1 MKFSERIQNV
11 SPSMTLAIDA
21 KAKEMKARG
30 EDVIGFGAGEPDF
43 NTPERIKQA
52 GIKAIQNNETRYT
65 PVGGSNLLK
74 EAIITKLERDNGL
87 SYEKNQIL
95 ASCGAKHSFYNLAQ
109 VLWQAGD
116 EVIIPAPYWVSFPEI
131 VILSGARPLIVHAG
145 AEQDFKITPEQI
157 ENAVTPNTKAIL
169 INSPSNPTG
178 SAYDKNELEKLAE
191 VALRHNLLI
200 ITDEIYEQIVFDGFQ
215 HTSIASIS
223 QEVQKQCVVINGV
236 SKSYAMTGWR
246 IGYIAAGD
254 PEIVKQVGKLQGQS
268 TSNPC
273 AVSQAA
279 SIEALTGPLDEVHE
293 MVREFEKRRN
303 IIVEQLSK
311 IPGVTCNKPKGSFY
325 SFPDFSG
332 VYGKKDGNGKVIKG
346 SIDFT
351 DYLLSAE
358 KVAIVPGIAFGA
370 DAHARLSFATS
381 LDKIEA
387 GVHRI
392 KEAISR
398 LRPAAGGNEQ

>member
-1 MKFSERIQNV
+1 MKFSDRIKNV
-11 SPSMTLAIDA
+11 NPSMTLAIDA
-21 KAKEMKARG
+21 KAKEMKANG

-52 GIKAIQNNETRYT
+52 GIRAIENNETRYT
-65 PVGGSNLLK
+65 PVGGSDALK
-74 EAIITKLERDNGL
+74 EAIISKLQRDNGL
-87 SYEKNQIL
+87 TYEKNQIL

-116 EVIIPAPYWVSFPEI
+116 EVIIPAPYWVSFPEM
-131 VILSGARPLIVHAG
+131 VTLAGARPLIIHAG

-157 ENAVTPNTKAIL
+157 DNAVTPNTKAIM

-178 SAYDKNELEKLAE
+178 AAYDKSELEKLAE
-191 VALRHNLLI
+191 CALRHNLLI
-200 ITDEIYEQIVFDGFQ
+200 ISDEIYEQIVFDGFH

-223 QEVQKQCVVINGV
+223 KEVQKQCVVINGV

-254 PEIVKQVGKLQGQS
+254 PEITKQIGKLQGQS

-273 AVSQAA
+273 SVSQAA
-279 SIEALTGPLDEVHE
+279 SIEALSGPLDEVHE
-293 MVREFEKRRN
+293 MVREFEKRRD
-303 IIVEQLSK
+303 IIVERLTQ
-311 IPGVTCNKPKGSFY
+311 IPGVSCNKPTGSFY

-332 VYGKKDGNGKVIKG
+332 VYGKKDMNGKVLEG
-346 SIDFT
+346 SLDFT
-351 DYLLSAE
+351 DYLLSTV

-381 LDKIEA
+381 LEKIEA
-387 GVHRI
+387 GVQRI
-392 KEAISR
+392 KEAVNK
-398 LRPAAGGNEQ
+398 LTD

>member
-1 MKFSERIQNV
+1 MKFSERIQSV
-11 SPSMTLAIDA
+11 SSSMTLAIDA

-52 GIKAIQNNETRYT
+52 GIRAIENNETRYT
-65 PVGGSNLLK
+65 PVGGSDLLK

-87 SYEKNQIL
+87 VYEKNQIL

-131 VILSGARPLIVHAG
+131 VTLAGARPLIIHAG

-157 ENAVTPNTKAIL
+157 DEAVTPNTKAIM

-178 SAYDKNELEKLAE
+178 SAYDQGEMEKLAE
-191 VALRHNLLI
+191 CALRHGLLI
-200 ITDEIYEQIVFDGFQ
+200 ISDEIYEQIVFDGFQ

-223 QEVQKQCVVINGV
+223 KEVQKQCVVINGV

-279 SIEALTGPLDEVHE
+279 SIEALAGPLDEVRE
-293 MVREFEKRRN
+293 MVREFEHRRN
-303 IIVEQLSK
+303 IIVDRLTQ
-311 IPGVTCNKPKGSFY
+311 IPGVSCNKPTGSFY

-332 VYGKKDGNGKVIKG
+332 IYGKKDMNGKVLKG
-346 SIDFT
+346 SLDLT
-351 DYLLSAE
+351 EYLLSAE

-381 LDKIEA
+381 MEKIEE
-387 GVHRI
+387 GTRRI
-392 KEAISR
+392 KEAISK
-398 LRPAAGGNEQ
+398 LHH

>member
-1 MKFSERIQNV
+1 MKFSERILNI

-21 KAKEMKARG
+21 KAREMKARG

-52 GIKAIQNNETRYT
+52 GIRAVENNETRYT
-65 PVGGSNLLK
+65 PVGGTDLLK
-74 EAIITKLERDNGL
+74 EAIISKLERDNGL
-87 SYEKNQIL
+87 VYEKNQIL

-131 VILSGARPLIVHAG
+131 VTLSGARPLIIHTG
-145 AEQDFKITPEQI
+145 AEQDFKITAEQI
-157 ENAVTPNTKAIL
+157 ENAVTPNTRAIV

-178 SAYDKNELEKLAE
+178 SAYNNDELEKLAE
-191 VALRHNLLI
+191 CALRHGLLI
-200 ITDEIYEQIVFDGFQ
+200 ISDEIYEQIVFDGFH

-223 QEVQKQCVVINGV
+223 KEVQKQCVVINGV

-254 PEIVKQVGKLQGQS
+254 PEIVKQVSKLQGQS

-273 AVSQAA
+273 ATSQAA
-279 SIEALTGPLDEVHE
+279 SIEALTGPLDEIHA
-293 MVREFEKRRN
+293 MVREFEKRRD
-303 IIVEQLSK
+303 IIVERLTQ
-311 IPGVTCNKPKGSFY
+311 IPGVSCRKPTGSFY

-332 VYGKKDGNGKVIKG
+332 IYGKKDTNGKVLKG
-346 SIDFT
+346 SLDLS
-351 DYLLSAE
+351 DYLLSTK

-370 DAHARLSFATS
+370 DAHARLAFAMS
-381 LDKIEA
+381 LEKIEA
-387 GVHRI
+387 GTHRI
-392 KEAISR
+392 KEAISK
-398 LRPAAGGNEQ
+398 LHH

>member
-1 MKFSERIQNV
+1 MKFSERILNI
-11 SPSMTLAIDA
+11 SHSMTLAIDA
-21 KAKEMKARG
+21 KAREMKAQG

-52 GIKAIQNNETRYT
+52 GIRAVENNETRYT
-65 PVGGSNLLK
+65 PVGGTDLLK
-74 EAIITKLERDNGL
+74 EAIISKLERDNGL
-87 SYEKNQIL
+87 VYEKNQIL

-131 VILSGARPLIVHAG
+131 VTLSGARPLIIHTG
-145 AEQDFKITPEQI
+145 AEQDFKITAEQI
-157 ENAVTPNTKAIL
+157 ENAVTPNTRAIV

-178 SAYDKNELEKLAE
+178 SAYNNDELEKLAE
-191 VALRHNLLI
+191 CALRHGLLI
-200 ITDEIYEQIVFDGFQ
+200 ISDEIYEQIVFDGFH

-223 QEVQKQCVVINGV
+223 KEVQKQCVVINGV

-246 IGYIAAGD
+246 IGYMASGD
-254 PEIVKQVGKLQGQS
+254 PEIVKQVSKLQGQS

-273 AVSQAA
+273 AISQAA
-279 SIEALTGPLDEVHE
+279 SIEALAGPLDEIHA
-293 MVREFEKRRN
+293 MVREFEKRRD
-303 IIVEQLSK
+303 IIVERLTQ
-311 IPGVTCNKPKGSFY
+311 IPGVSCRKPTGSFY

-332 VYGKKDGNGKVIKG
+332 VYGKKDMNGKVLKG
-346 SIDFT
+346 SLDFS

-370 DAHARLSFATS
+370 AAHARLAFAMS
-381 LDKIEA
+381 LEKIEE
-387 GVHRI
+387 GTHRI
-392 KEAISR
+392 KEAVSK
-398 LRPAAGGNEQ
+398 LHH

>member
-1 MKFSERIQNV
+1 MKFSERISNI

-21 KAKEMKARG
+21 KAREMKTRG

-52 GIKAIQNNETRYT
+52 GIRAIENNETRYT
-65 PVGGSNLLK
+65 PVGGTDLLK
-74 EAIITKLERDNGL
+74 EAIITKLTRDNGL
-87 SYEKNQIL
+87 VYEKNQIL

-116 EVIIPAPYWVSFPEI
+116 EVIVPAPYWVSFPEM
-131 VILSGARPLIVHAG
+131 VTLSGAKPVIVNTDA
-145 AEQDFKITPEQI
+145 ASDFKITAEQI
-157 ENAVTPNTKAIL
+157 DKAVTPNTRAIV

-178 SAYDKNELEKLAE
+178 SAYDKDELEKLAE
-191 VALRHNLLI
+191 CALRHGLLI
-200 ITDEIYEQIVFDGFQ
+200 ISDEIYEQIVFDGFH

-223 QEVQKQCVVINGV
+223 KEVQKQCVVINGV

-254 PEIVKQVGKLQGQS
+254 PEIVKQVSKLQGQS

-273 AVSQAA
+273 AISQAA
-279 SIEALTGPLDEVHE
+279 SIEALVGSLDEVRA

-303 IIVEQLSK
+303 IIVERLTQ
-311 IPGVTCNKPKGSFY
+311 IPGVSCRKPTGSFY

-332 VYGKKDGNGKVIKG
+332 IYGKKDTNGKVLKG
-346 SIDFT
+346 SLDLS
-351 DYLLSAE
+351 DYLLSTK

-370 DAHARLSFATS
+370 DAHARLAFAMS
-381 LDKIEA
+381 LEKIEA
-387 GVHRI
+387 GTHRI
-392 KEAISR
+392 KEAIEN
-398 LRPAAGGNEQ
+398 LQ

>member
-1 MKFSERIQNV
+1 MKFSERILNIN
-11 SPSMTLAIDA
+11 PSMTLAIDA
-21 KAKEMKARG
+21 KAREMKTRG

-52 GIKAIQNNETRYT
+52 GISAIENNETRYT
-65 PVGGSNLLK
+65 PVGGTDLLK
-74 EAIITKLERDNGL
+74 EAIIAKLKRDSGL
-87 SYEKNQIL
+87 VYEKNQIL

-131 VILSGARPLIVHAG
+131 VTLSGARPLIIHTG
-145 AEQDFKITPEQI
+145 AEQDFKITAEQI
-157 ENAVTPNTKAIL
+157 ENAVTPNTRAIV

-178 SAYDKNELEKLAE
+178 SAYNNDELEKLAE
-191 VALRHNLLI
+191 CALRQGLLI
-200 ITDEIYEQIVFDGFQ
+200 ISDEIYEQIVFDGFH

-223 QEVQKQCVVINGV
+223 KEVQKQCVVINGV

-254 PEIVKQVGKLQGQS
+254 PEIVKQVSKLQGQS

-273 AVSQAA
+273 ATSQAA
-279 SIEALTGPLDEVHE
+279 SIEALAGSLDEVHA

-303 IIVEQLSK
+303 IIVERLTQ
-311 IPGVTCNKPKGSFY
+311 IPGVSCRKPTGSFY

-332 VYGKKDGNGKVIKG
+332 IYGKKDTNGKVLKG
-346 SIDFT
+346 SLDLS
-351 DYLLSAE
+351 DYLLSTN

-370 DAHARLSFATS
+370 DAHARLAFAMS
-381 LDKIEA
+381 LEKIEE
-387 GVHRI
+387 GTHRI
-392 KEAISR
+392 KEAVSK
-398 LRPAAGGNEQ
+398 LHH

>member
-1 MKFSERIQNV
+1 MKFSERILNIN
-11 SPSMTLAIDA
+11 PSMTLAIDA
-21 KAKEMKARG
+21 KAREMKTRG

-52 GIKAIQNNETRYT
+52 GISAIENNETRYT
-65 PVGGSNLLK
+65 PVGGTDLLK
-74 EAIITKLERDNGL
+74 EAIITKLTRDNGL
-87 SYEKNQIL
+87 VYEKNQIL

-131 VILSGARPLIVHAG
+131 VTLSGARPLIIHTG
-145 AEQDFKITPEQI
+145 AEQDFKITAEQI
-157 ENAVTPNTKAIL
+157 ENAVTPNTRAIV

-178 SAYDKNELEKLAE
+178 SAYNNDELEKLAE
-191 VALRHNLLI
+191 CALRHGLLI
-200 ITDEIYEQIVFDGFQ
+200 ISDEIYEQIVFDGFH

-223 QEVQKQCVVINGV
+223 KEVQKQCVVINGV

-246 IGYIAAGD
+246 IGYMASGD
-254 PEIVKQVGKLQGQS
+254 PEIVKQVSKLQGQS

-273 AVSQAA
+273 AISQAA
-279 SIEALTGPLDEVHE
+279 SIEALTGPLDEIHA
-293 MVREFEKRRN
+293 MVREFEKRRD
-303 IIVEQLSK
+303 IIVERLTQ
-311 IPGVTCNKPKGSFY
+311 IPGVSCRKPTGSFY

-332 VYGKKDGNGKVIKG
+332 VYGKKDMNGKVLKG
-346 SIDFT
+346 SLDFS

-370 DAHARLSFATS
+370 DAHARLAFAMS
-381 LDKIEA
+381 LEKIEA
-387 GVHRI
+387 GTHRI
-392 KEAISR
+392 KEAIEN
-398 LRPAAGGNEQ
+398 LQ

>member
-11 SPSMTLAIDA
+11 NPSMTLAIDA

-52 GIKAIQNNETRYT
+52 GIRAIENNETRYT
-65 PVGGSNLLK
+65 PVGGTDLLK
-74 EAIITKLERDNGL
+74 EAILTKLKRDDGL
-87 SYEKNQIL
+87 VYEKNQIL

-116 EVIIPAPYWVSFPEI
+116 EVIIPAPYWVSFPEM
-131 VILSGARPLIVHAG
+131 VALSGARPLIIHAG

-157 ENAVTPNTKAIL
+157 EKAVTPNTKAIL

-178 SAYDKNELEKLAE
+178 SAYNKEELEKLAE
-191 VALRHNLLI
+191 CALRHNLLI
-200 ITDEIYEQIVFDGFQ
+200 ISDEIYDQIVFDGFK
-215 HTSIASIS
+215 HTSIASLS
-223 QEVQKQCVVINGV
+223 EEVQKQCVVINGV
-236 SKSYAMTGWR
+236 SKTYAMTGWR

-254 PEIVKQVGKLQGQS
+254 PEIAKQAGKLQGQS
-268 TSNPC
+268 TSGP
-273 AVSQAA
+273 AAMAQAA
-279 SIEALTGPLDEVHE
+279 SIEALAGPLDEVHE

-303 IIVEQLSK
+303 IIVERLTQ
-311 IPGVTCNKPKGSFY
+311 IPGVSCNKPAGSFY

-332 VYGKKDGNGKVIKG
+332 VYGKKDMNGKVLEG
-346 SIDFT
+346 SLDFT
-351 DYLLSAE
+351 DYLLSAV

-381 LDKIEA
+381 LENIEA
-387 GVHRI
+387 GVQRI
-392 KEAISR
+392 KEAIED
-398 LRPAAGGNEQ
+398 LQ

>member
-1 MKFSERIQNV
+1 MKFSERILNI

-21 KAKEMKARG
+21 KAREMKARG

-52 GIKAIQNNETRYT
+52 GISAIENNETRYT
-65 PVGGSNLLK
+65 PVGGTDLLK
-74 EAIITKLERDNGL
+74 EAIIAKLKRDSGL
-87 SYEKNQIL
+87 VYEKNQIL

-131 VILSGARPLIVHAG
+131 VTLSGARPLIIHTG
-145 AEQDFKITPEQI
+145 AEQDFKITAEQI
-157 ENAVTPNTKAIL
+157 ENVVTPNTRAIV

-178 SAYDKNELEKLAE
+178 SAYEKDELEKLAE
-191 VALRHNLLI
+191 CALRHGLLI
-200 ITDEIYEQIVFDGFQ
+200 ISDEIYEQIVFDGFH

-223 QEVQKQCVVINGV
+223 KEVQKQCVVINGV

-246 IGYIAAGD
+246 IGYMASGD
-254 PEIVKQVGKLQGQS
+254 PEIVKQVSKLQGQS

-279 SIEALTGPLDEVHE
+279 SIEALTGPLDEIHE
-293 MVREFEKRRN
+293 MVCEFEKRRD
-303 IIVEQLSK
+303 IIVERLTQ
-311 IPGVTCNKPKGSFY
+311 IPGVSCRKPIGSFY

-332 VYGKKDGNGKVIKG
+332 VYGKKDMNGKVLKG
-346 SIDFT
+346 SLDFT
-351 DYLLSAE
+351 DYLLLAE
-358 KVAIVPGIAFGA
+358 KVAIVPGIAFGS
-370 DAHARLSFATS
+370 DAHARLAFAMS
-381 LDKIEA
+381 LEKIEA
-387 GVHRI
+387 GTHRI
-392 KEAISR
+392 KEAISK
-398 LRPAAGGNEQ
+398 LHH

>member
-1 MKFSERIQNV
+1 MKFSERISNI

-21 KAKEMKARG
+21 KAREMKTRG

-43 NTPERIKQA
+43 NTPEHIKQA
-52 GIKAIQNNETRYT
+52 GIRAIENNETRYT
-65 PVGGSNLLK
+65 PVGGTDLLK
-74 EAIITKLERDNGL
+74 EAIITKLTRDNGL
-87 SYEKNQIL
+87 VYEKNQIL

-116 EVIIPAPYWVSFPEI
+116 EVIVPAPYWVSFPEM
-131 VILSGARPLIVHAG
+131 VTLSGAKPVIVNTDA
-145 AEQDFKITPEQI
+145 ASDFKITAEQI
-157 ENAVTPNTKAIL
+157 DKAVTPNTRAIV

-178 SAYDKNELEKLAE
+178 SAYDKDELEKLAE
-191 VALRHNLLI
+191 CALRHGLLI
-200 ITDEIYEQIVFDGFQ
+200 ISDEIYEQIVFDGFH

-223 QEVQKQCVVINGV
+223 KEVQKQCVVINGV

-254 PEIVKQVGKLQGQS
+254 PEIVKQVSKLQGQS

-273 AVSQAA
+273 ATSQAA
-279 SIEALTGPLDEVHE
+279 SIEALAGSLDEVRA

-303 IIVEQLSK
+303 IIVERLTQ
-311 IPGVTCNKPKGSFY
+311 IPGISCRKPTGSFY

-332 VYGKKDGNGKVIKG
+332 IYGKKDTNGKVLKG
-346 SIDFT
+346 SLDLS
-351 DYLLSAE
+351 DYLLSTK

-370 DAHARLSFATS
+370 DAHARLAFAMS
-381 LDKIEA
+381 LEKIEA
-387 GVHRI
+387 GTHRI
-392 KEAISR
+392 KEAIEN
-398 LRPAAGGNEQ
+398 LQ

>member
-1 MKFSERIQNV
+1 MKFSERISNI

-21 KAKEMKARG
+21 KAREMKTRG

-52 GIKAIQNNETRYT
+52 GIRAIENNETRYT
-65 PVGGSNLLK
+65 PVGGTDLLK
-74 EAIITKLERDNGL
+74 EAIITKLTRDNGL
-87 SYEKNQIL
+87 VYEKNQIL

-116 EVIIPAPYWVSFPEI
+116 EVIVPAPYWVSFPEM
-131 VILSGARPLIVHAG
+131 VTLSGAKPVIVNTDA
-145 AEQDFKITPEQI
+145 ASDFKITAEQI
-157 ENAVTPNTKAIL
+157 DKAVTPNTRAIV

-178 SAYDKNELEKLAE
+178 SAYDKDELEKLAE
-191 VALRHNLLI
+191 CALRHGLLI
-200 ITDEIYEQIVFDGFQ
+200 ISDEIYEQIVFDGFH

-223 QEVQKQCVVINGV
+223 KEVQKQCVVINGV

-254 PEIVKQVGKLQGQS
+254 PEIVKQVSKLQGQS

-273 AVSQAA
+273 ATSQAA
-279 SIEALTGPLDEVHE
+279 SIEALAGSLDEVRA

-303 IIVEQLSK
+303 IIVERLTQ
-311 IPGVTCNKPKGSFY
+311 IPGVSCRKPTGSFY

-332 VYGKKDGNGKVIKG
+332 IYGKKDTNGKVLKG
-346 SIDFT
+346 SLDLS
-351 DYLLSAE
+351 DYLLSTN

-370 DAHARLSFATS
+370 DAHARLAFAMS
-381 LDKIEA
+381 LEKIEA
-387 GVHRI
+387 GTHRI
-392 KEAISR
+392 KEAIEN
-398 LRPAAGGNEQ
+398 LQ

>member
-1 MKFSERIQNV
+1 MKFSKRIQSI

-21 KAKEMKARG
+21 KAREMQAQG

-43 NTPERIKQA
+43 NTPEHIKQA
-52 GIKAIQNNETRYT
+52 GIRAIENNQTRYT
-65 PVGGSNLLK
+65 AVGGSDALK
-74 EAIITKLERDNGL
+74 DAIITKLERDNGL
-87 SYEKNQIL
+87 AYQRNQIL

-109 VLWQAGD
+109 VLWQEGD
-116 EVIIPAPYWVSFPEI
+116 EVIIPAPYWVSFPDM
-131 VILSGARPLIVHAG
+131 VTLAGARPVIIPAG
-145 AEQDFKITPEQI
+145 AEQDFKITVEQI
-157 ENAVTPNTKAIL
+157 ENAVTPNTRAIV

-178 SAYDKNELEKLAE
+178 SAFNKNELEKLAE
-191 VALRHNLLI
+191 CALRHNLLI
-200 ITDEIYEQIVFDGFQ
+200 ISDEIYELITFDGFQ
-215 HTSIASIS
+215 HISIASLN

-246 IGYIAAGD
+246 IGYIAVGD
-254 PEIVKQVGKLQGQS
+254 PEIVKQVATLQGQS

-273 AVSQAA
+273 SVAQAA
-279 SIEALTGPLDEVHE
+279 SIAALTGPMDETHA

-303 IIVEQLSK
+303 ILVGRLND
-311 IPGVTCNKPKGSFY
+311 IPGVTCNNPQGSFY

-332 VYGKKDGNGKVIKG
+332 VYGKKDMNGKVLQG
-346 SIDFT
+346 SLDFT

-381 LDKIEA
+381 LEKIEA
-387 GVHRI
+387 GVERI
-392 KEAISR
+392 NEAVSK
-398 LRPAAGGNEQ
+398 LTT

>member
-1 MKFSERIQNV
+1 MKFSERILNIN
-11 SPSMTLAIDA
+11 PSMTLAIDA
-21 KAKEMKARG
+21 KAREMKARG

-52 GIKAIQNNETRYT
+52 GIRAVENNETRYT
-65 PVGGSNLLK
+65 PVGGTDLLK
-74 EAIITKLERDNGL
+74 EAIISKLERDNGL
-87 SYEKNQIL
+87 VYEKNQIL

-131 VILSGARPLIVHAG
+131 VTLSGARPLIIHTG
-145 AEQDFKITPEQI
+145 AEQDFKITAEQI
-157 ENAVTPNTKAIL
+157 ENAVTPNTRAIV

-178 SAYDKNELEKLAE
+178 SAYNNDELEKLAE
-191 VALRHNLLI
+191 CALRHGLLI
-200 ITDEIYEQIVFDGFQ
+200 ISDEIYEQIVFDGFH

-223 QEVQKQCVVINGV
+223 KEVQKQCVVINGV

-246 IGYIAAGD
+246 IGYMASGD
-254 PEIVKQVGKLQGQS
+254 PEIVKQVSKLQGQS

-273 AVSQAA
+273 AISQAA
-279 SIEALTGPLDEVHE
+279 SIEALTGPLDEIHA
-293 MVREFEKRRN
+293 MVREFEKRRD
-303 IIVEQLSK
+303 IIVERLTQ
-311 IPGVTCNKPKGSFY
+311 IPGVSCRKPTGSFY

-332 VYGKKDGNGKVIKG
+332 VYGKKDMKGKVLKG
-346 SIDFT
+346 SLDFS

-370 DAHARLSFATS
+370 DAHARLAFAMS
-381 LDKIEA
+381 LEKIEE
-387 GVHRI
+387 GTHRI
-392 KEAISR
+392 KEAVSK
-398 LRPAAGGNEQ
+398 LHH

>member
-1 MKFSERIQNV
+1 MKFSERILKVN
-11 SPSMTLAIDA
+11 PSMTLAIDA

-52 GIKAIQNNETRYT
+52 GIRAIENNETRYT

-87 SYEKNQIL
+87 VYEKNQIL

-131 VILSGARPLIVHAG
+131 VTLAGARPLIIHAG

-157 ENAVTPNTKAIL
+157 DEAVTPNTKAIM

-178 SAYDKNELEKLAE
+178 SAYDQGEMEKLAE
-191 VALRHNLLI
+191 CALRHGLLI
-200 ITDEIYEQIVFDGFQ
+200 ISDEIYEQIVFDGFQ

-223 QEVQKQCVVINGV
+223 KEVQKQCVVINGV

-279 SIEALTGPLDEVHE
+279 SIEALAGPLDEVRE
-293 MVREFEKRRN
+293 MVREFEHRRN
-303 IIVEQLSK
+303 IIVDRLTQ
-311 IPGVTCNKPKGSFY
+311 IPGVSCNKPTGSFY

-332 VYGKKDGNGKVIKG
+332 IYGKKDMNGKVLKG
-346 SIDFT
+346 SLDLT
-351 DYLLSAE
+351 EYLLSAE

-381 LDKIEA
+381 MEKIEE
-387 GVHRI
+387 GTHRI
-392 KEAISR
+392 KQAIEK
-398 LRPAAGGNEQ
+398 LQ

>member
-1 MKFSERIQNV
+1 MKFSERILNI

-21 KAKEMKARG
+21 KAREMKAQG

-52 GIKAIQNNETRYT
+52 GISAIENNETRYT
-65 PVGGSNLLK
+65 PVGGTDLLK
-74 EAIITKLERDNGL
+74 EAIITKLERDSGL
-87 SYEKNQIL
+87 VYEKNQIL

-131 VILSGARPLIVHAG
+131 VTLSGARPLIIHTG
-145 AEQDFKITPEQI
+145 AEQDFKITAEQI
-157 ENAVTPNTKAIL
+157 ENAVTPNTRAIV

-178 SAYDKNELEKLAE
+178 SAYNNDELEKLAE
-191 VALRHNLLI
+191 CALRHGLLI
-200 ITDEIYEQIVFDGFQ
+200 ISDEIYEQIVFDGFH

-223 QEVQKQCVVINGV
+223 KEVQKQCVVINGV

-246 IGYIAAGD
+246 IGYMASGD
-254 PEIVKQVGKLQGQS
+254 PEIVKQVSKLQGQS

-273 AVSQAA
+273 AISQAA
-279 SIEALTGPLDEVHE
+279 SIEALTGPLDEIHA
-293 MVREFEKRRN
+293 MVREFEKRRD
-303 IIVEQLSK
+303 IIVERLTQ
-311 IPGVTCNKPKGSFY
+311 IPGVSCRKPTGSFY

-332 VYGKKDGNGKVIKG
+332 VYGKKDMNGKVLKG
-346 SIDFT
+346 SLDFS

-370 DAHARLSFATS
+370 DAHARLAFAMS
-381 LDKIEA
+381 LEKIEE
-387 GVHRI
+387 GTHRI
-392 KEAISR
+392 KEAVSK
-398 LRPAAGGNEQ
+398 LHH

>member
-1 MKFSERIQNV
+1 MKFSERILNI

-21 KAKEMKARG
+21 KAREMKAQG

-52 GIKAIQNNETRYT
+52 GIRAVENNETRYT
-65 PVGGSNLLK
+65 PVGGTDLLK
-74 EAIITKLERDNGL
+74 EAIISKLERDNGL
-87 SYEKNQIL
+87 VYEKNQIL

-131 VILSGARPLIVHAG
+131 VTLSGARPLIIHTG
-145 AEQDFKITPEQI
+145 AEQDFKITAEQI
-157 ENAVTPNTKAIL
+157 ENVVTPNTRAIV

-178 SAYDKNELEKLAE
+178 SAYDKDELEKLAE
-191 VALRHNLLI
+191 CALRHGLLI
-200 ITDEIYEQIVFDGFQ
+200 ISDEIYEQIVFDGFH

-223 QEVQKQCVVINGV
+223 KEVQKQCVVINGV

-246 IGYIAAGD
+246 IGYMASGD
-254 PEIVKQVGKLQGQS
+254 PEIVKQVSKLQGQS

-273 AVSQAA
+273 AISQAA
-279 SIEALTGPLDEVHE
+279 SIEALTGPLDEIHA
-293 MVREFEKRRN
+293 MVREFEKRRD
-303 IIVEQLSK
+303 IIVERLTQ
-311 IPGVTCNKPKGSFY
+311 IPGVSCRKPTGSFY

-332 VYGKKDGNGKVIKG
+332 VYGKKDMSGKVLKG
-346 SIDFT
+346 SLDFS

-370 DAHARLSFATS
+370 DAHARLAFAMS
-381 LDKIEA
+381 LEKIEE
-387 GVHRI
+387 GTHRI
-392 KEAISR
+392 KEAVSK
-398 LRPAAGGNEQ
+398 LHH

>member
-1 MKFSERIQNV
+1 MKFSERISNI

-21 KAKEMKARG
+21 KAREMKTRG

-52 GIKAIQNNETRYT
+52 GIRAIENNETRYT
-65 PVGGSNLLK
+65 PVGGTDLLK
-74 EAIITKLERDNGL
+74 EAIITKLARDNGL
-87 SYEKNQIL
+87 VYEKNQIL

-116 EVIIPAPYWVSFPEI
+116 EVIVPAPYWVSFPEM
-131 VILSGARPLIVHAG
+131 VTLSGAKPVIVNTDA
-145 AEQDFKITPEQI
+145 ASDFKITAEQI
-157 ENAVTPNTKAIL
+157 DKAVTPNTRAIV

-178 SAYDKNELEKLAE
+178 SAYDKDELEKLAE
-191 VALRHNLLI
+191 CALRHGLLI
-200 ITDEIYEQIVFDGFQ
+200 ISDEIYEQIVFDGFH

-223 QEVQKQCVVINGV
+223 KEVQKQCVVINGV

-254 PEIVKQVGKLQGQS
+254 PEIVKQVSKLQGQS

-273 AVSQAA
+273 ATSQAA
-279 SIEALTGPLDEVHE
+279 SIEALAGSLDEVRA

-303 IIVEQLSK
+303 IIVERLTQ
-311 IPGVTCNKPKGSFY
+311 IPGVSCRKPTGSFY

-332 VYGKKDGNGKVIKG
+332 IYGKKVTNGKVLKG
-346 SIDFT
+346 SLDLS
-351 DYLLSAE
+351 DYLLSTK

-370 DAHARLSFATS
+370 DAHARLAFAMS
-381 LDKIEA
+381 LEKIEA
-387 GVHRI
+387 GTHRI
-392 KEAISR
+392 KEAIEN
-398 LRPAAGGNEQ
+398 LQ

>member
-1 MKFSERIQNV
+1 MKFSERILNIN
-11 SPSMTLAIDA
+11 PSMTLAIDA
-21 KAKEMKARG
+21 KAREMKARG

-52 GIKAIQNNETRYT
+52 GISAIENNETRYT
-65 PVGGSNLLK
+65 PVGGTDLLK
-74 EAIITKLERDNGL
+74 EAIITKLKRDSGL
-87 SYEKNQIL
+87 VYEKNQIL

-131 VILSGARPLIVHAG
+131 VTLSGARPLIIHTG
-145 AEQDFKITPEQI
+145 AEQDFKITAEQI
-157 ENAVTPNTKAIL
+157 ENAVTPNTRAIV

-178 SAYDKNELEKLAE
+178 SAYNNDELEKLAE
-191 VALRHNLLI
+191 CALRHGLLI
-200 ITDEIYEQIVFDGFQ
+200 ISDEIYEQIVFDGFH

-223 QEVQKQCVVINGV
+223 KEVQKQCVVINGV

-246 IGYIAAGD
+246 IGYMASGD
-254 PEIVKQVGKLQGQS
+254 PEIVKQVSKLQGQS

-273 AVSQAA
+273 AISQAA
-279 SIEALTGPLDEVHE
+279 SIEALTGPLDEIHA
-293 MVREFEKRRN
+293 MVREFEKRRD
-303 IIVEQLSK
+303 IIVERLTQ
-311 IPGVTCNKPKGSFY
+311 IPGVSCRKPTGSFY

-332 VYGKKDGNGKVIKG
+332 VYGKKDMNGKVLKG
-346 SIDFT
+346 SLDFS

-370 DAHARLSFATS
+370 DAHARLAFAMS
-381 LDKIEA
+381 LEKIEE
-387 GVHRI
+387 GTHRI
-392 KEAISR
+392 KEAVSK
-398 LRPAAGGNEQ
+398 LHH

>member
-1 MKFSERIQNV
+1 MKFSERILNIN
-11 SPSMTLAIDA
+11 PSMTLATDA
-21 KAKEMKARG
+21 KAREMKARG

-52 GIKAIQNNETRYT
+52 GISAIENNETRYT
-65 PVGGSNLLK
+65 PVGGTDLLK
-74 EAIITKLERDNGL
+74 EAIIAKLKRDSGL
-87 SYEKNQIL
+87 VYEKNQIL

-131 VILSGARPLIVHAG
+131 VTLSGARPLIIHTG
-145 AEQDFKITPEQI
+145 AEQDFKITAEQI
-157 ENAVTPNTKAIL
+157 ENAVTPNTRAIV

-178 SAYDKNELEKLAE
+178 SAYNNDELEKLAE
-191 VALRHNLLI
+191 CALRHGLLI
-200 ITDEIYEQIVFDGFQ
+200 ISDEIYEQIVFDGFH

-223 QEVQKQCVVINGV
+223 KEVQKQCVVINGV

-246 IGYIAAGD
+246 IGYMASGD
-254 PEIVKQVGKLQGQS
+254 PEIVKQVSKLQGQS

-273 AVSQAA
+273 AISQAA
-279 SIEALTGPLDEVHE
+279 SIEALTGPLDEIHA
-293 MVREFEKRRN
+293 MVREFEKRRD
-303 IIVEQLSK
+303 IIVERLTQ
-311 IPGVTCNKPKGSFY
+311 IPGVSCRKPTGSFY

-332 VYGKKDGNGKVIKG
+332 VYGKKDMNGKVLKG
-346 SIDFT
+346 SLDFS

-370 DAHARLSFATS
+370 DAHARLAFAMS
-381 LDKIEA
+381 LEKIEE
-387 GVHRI
+387 GTHRI
-392 KEAISR
+392 KEAVSK
-398 LRPAAGGNEQ
+398 LHH

>member
-1 MKFSERIQNV
+1 
-11 SPSMTLAIDA
+11 
-21 KAKEMKARG
+21 
-30 EDVIGFGAGEPDF
+30 
-43 NTPERIKQA
+43 
-52 GIKAIQNNETRYT
+52 
-65 PVGGSNLLK
+65 
-74 EAIITKLERDNGL
+74 
-87 SYEKNQIL
+87 
-95 ASCGAKHSFYNLAQ
+95 

-131 VILSGARPLIVHAG
+131 VILSGARPIIIHAG
-145 AEQDFKITPEQI
+145 AAQDFKITPEQI

-169 INSPSNPTG
+169 VNSPSNPTG

-223 QEVQKQCVVINGV
+223 PEVQKQCVVINGV

-254 PEIVKQVGKLQGQS
+254 PEIVKQAGKLQGQS

-273 AVSQAA
+273 AISQAA

-303 IIVEQLSK
+303 IIVAQLSK
-311 IPGVTCNKPKGSFY
+311 IPGVTCNTPKGSFY

-332 VYGKKDGNGKVIKG
+332 VYGKKDGNGNEIKG
-346 SIDFT
+346 SLDFT

-358 KVAIVPGIAFGA
+358 KVAIVPGVAFGA

-381 LDKIEA
+381 LEKIEA

-392 KEAISR
+392 KEAISK
-398 LRPAAGGNEQ
+398 LTD

>member
-1 MKFSERIQNV
+1 MKFSERILNI

-21 KAKEMKARG
+21 KAREMKARG

-52 GIKAIQNNETRYT
+52 GISAIENNETRYT
-65 PVGGSNLLK
+65 PVGGTDLLK
-74 EAIITKLERDNGL
+74 EAIIAKLKRDSGL
-87 SYEKNQIL
+87 VYEKNQIL

-131 VILSGARPLIVHAG
+131 VTLSGARPLIIHTG
-145 AEQDFKITPEQI
+145 AEQDFKITAEQI
-157 ENAVTPNTKAIL
+157 ENAVTPNTRAL
-169 INSPSNPTG
+169 VINSPSNPTG
-178 SAYDKNELEKLAE
+178 SAYNNDELEKLAE
-191 VALRHNLLI
+191 CALRQGLLI
-200 ITDEIYEQIVFDGFQ
+200 ISDEIYEQIVFDGFH

-223 QEVQKQCVVINGV
+223 KEVQKQCVVINGV

-246 IGYIAAGD
+246 IGYMASGD
-254 PEIVKQVGKLQGQS
+254 PEIVKQVSKLQGQS

-273 AVSQAA
+273 AISQAA
-279 SIEALTGPLDEVHE
+279 SIEALTGPLDEIHA
-293 MVREFEKRRN
+293 MVREFEKRRD
-303 IIVEQLSK
+303 IIVERLTQ
-311 IPGVTCNKPKGSFY
+311 IPGVSCRKPTGSFY

-332 VYGKKDGNGKVIKG
+332 VYGKKDMSGKVLKG
-346 SIDFT
+346 SLDFS

-370 DAHARLSFATS
+370 DAHARLAFAMS
-381 LDKIEA
+381 LEKIEE
-387 GVHRI
+387 GTHRI
-392 KEAISR
+392 KEAVSK
-398 LRPAAGGNEQ
+398 LHH

>member
-1 MKFSERIQNV
+1 MKFSERISNI

-21 KAKEMKARG
+21 KAREMKTRG

-52 GIKAIQNNETRYT
+52 GIRAIENNETRYT
-65 PVGGSNLLK
+65 PVGGTDLLK
-74 EAIITKLERDNGL
+74 EAIITKLARDNGL
-87 SYEKNQIL
+87 VYEKNQIL

-116 EVIIPAPYWVSFPEI
+116 EVIVPAPYWVSFPEM
-131 VILSGARPLIVHAG
+131 VTLSGAKPVIVNTDA
-145 AEQDFKITPEQI
+145 ASDFKITAEQI
-157 ENAVTPNTKAIL
+157 DKAVTPNTRAIV

-178 SAYDKNELEKLAE
+178 SAYDKDELEKLAE
-191 VALRHNLLI
+191 CALRHGLLI
-200 ITDEIYEQIVFDGFQ
+200 ISDEIYEQIVFDGFH

-223 QEVQKQCVVINGV
+223 KEVQKQCVVINGV

-254 PEIVKQVGKLQGQS
+254 PEIVKQVSKLQGQS

-273 AVSQAA
+273 ATSQAA
-279 SIEALTGPLDEVHE
+279 SIEALAGSLDEVRA

-303 IIVEQLSK
+303 IIVERLTQ
-311 IPGVTCNKPKGSFY
+311 IPGVSCRKPTGSFY

-332 VYGKKDGNGKVIKG
+332 VYGKKETNGKVLKG
-346 SIDFT
+346 SLDLS
-351 DYLLSAE
+351 DYLLSTK

-370 DAHARLSFATS
+370 DAHARLAFAMS
-381 LDKIEA
+381 LEKIEA
-387 GVHRI
+387 GTHRI
-392 KEAISR
+392 KEAIEN
-398 LRPAAGGNEQ
+398 LQ